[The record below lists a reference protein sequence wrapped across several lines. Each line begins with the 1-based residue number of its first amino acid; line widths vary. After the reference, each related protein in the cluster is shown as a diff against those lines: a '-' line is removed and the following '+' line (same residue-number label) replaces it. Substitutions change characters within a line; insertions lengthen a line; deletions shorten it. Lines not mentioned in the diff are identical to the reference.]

1 MINIVHS
8 WLCKQ
13 HAALSGAERKG
24 LTHRDQNT
32 NKNAI
37 YNSVPDHIKNS
48 MARKLLSALKTPL
61 SFWAVQGIFAGF
73 LIVLIN

>member
-13 HAALSGAERKG
+13 LAALSGAESKG

-37 YNSVPDHIKNS
+37 YNLVADQIKNS
-48 MARKLLSALKTPL
+48 MTKKVLSTL
-61 SFWAVQGIFAGF
+61 
-73 LIVLIN
+73 